1 MKAVKET
8 IGNTSVLIQTMEETP
23 EIVGEAGEGPDIVDT
38 GIGEELK
45 EVYAKAKAVIK
56 GIAED
61 IGTGFNTLQAEARP
75 KQMEIEFTM
84 GLSAEAKTWIIGA
97 KTDYALKVKMTWEPA
112 TKAV

>member
-23 EIVGEAGEGPDIVDT
+23 EIVVGAEKGPDIVDT
-38 GIGEELK
+38 EIGEELK

-61 IGTGFNTLQAEARP
+61 IGTGLNALQADARP

-84 GLSAEAKTWIIGA
+84 GLSAEAKAWIIGA
-97 KTDYALKVKMTWEPA
+97 KTDYALKVKMTWEPR
-112 TKAV
+112 TKTV